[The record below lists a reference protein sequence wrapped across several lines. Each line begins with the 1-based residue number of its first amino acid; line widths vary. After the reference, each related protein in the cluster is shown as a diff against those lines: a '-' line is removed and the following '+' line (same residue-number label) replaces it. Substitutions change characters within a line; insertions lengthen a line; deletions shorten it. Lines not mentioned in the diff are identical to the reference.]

1 MDQDFGGFA
10 TKLFVI
16 LSTKAERKESTLLLF
31 GVMVKKL
38 IRILDGDPQC
48 LRDNILDRD
57 PQ

>member
-10 TKLFVI
+10 TRLFVI
-16 LSTKAERKESTLLLF
+16 LSTKADWKESTLLLF